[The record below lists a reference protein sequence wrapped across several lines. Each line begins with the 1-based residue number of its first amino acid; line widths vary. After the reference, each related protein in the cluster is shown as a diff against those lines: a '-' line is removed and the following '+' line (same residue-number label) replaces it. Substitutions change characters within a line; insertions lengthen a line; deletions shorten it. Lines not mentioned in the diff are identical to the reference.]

1 MIGQGLLGIKLGMTH
16 VYTPEGKSIA
26 VTAIDVSENDIIQV
40 KTKATDGY
48 SAIQVG
54 LKNKKASRTIKPEAG
69 HFKKYGKEAK
79 YFVREFRF
87 DDDSKLPAADKVLDT
102 TIFEDDQFVDVIGI
116 TKGRGFA
123 GGMKRH
129 NFSGQRQTHGS
140 MMHRRTGAIGCRLTP
155 GRVWKNQR
163 MPGHMG
169 DVRCTVQNLKVVGR
183 REEDGVLLISGSI
196 PGAIG
201 SMVAIRPA
209 KKRGT
214 PAEEAAKSAAR
225 KEAAGKSAGKGAAA
239 APAKKK

>member
-1 MIGQGLLGIKLGMTH
+1 MIGQGILGIKLGMTH
-16 VYTPEGKSIA
+16 VYTPDGKSIA
-26 VTAIDVSENDIIQV
+26 VTAVDVSENNIVQV
-40 KTKATDGY
+40 KKKETDGY
-48 SAIQVG
+48 SAVQIG
-54 LKNKKASRTIKPEAG
+54 LKNKRESRTTKPEIG
-69 HFKKYGKEAK
+69 HFKKHGSEPK

-87 DDDSKLPAADKVLDT
+87 DDDSKLPAADKAIDT
-102 TIFEDDQFVDVIGI
+102 DIFEDGQFVDVIGT
-116 TKGRGFA
+116 TKGKGFA

-169 DVRCTVQNLKVVGR
+169 DVRCTVQNLLIVAR
-183 REEDGVLLISGSI
+183 RKEDGVLLISGSV

-214 PAEEAAKSAAR
+214 PSEEAAKAEAR
-225 KEAAGKSAGKGAAA
+225 KLAAGKSAGKGAAA
-239 APAKKK
+239 TPAKKK